1 MKYFAVVAF
10 LTATAVNAL
19 IVEDDCCEVPTGT
32 SCPSDYPVALTTTAE
47 AREALSLSG
56 VACCAS
62 DAQASEF
69 GKDPL
74 VACPA
79 VVETTS
85 DGDEDATVTTTAA
98 GGPVTISD
106 TCCSTADKTCP
117 DGKVLLED
125 VDTNVEGTQ
134 VHACCVSDGDFNLS
148 DMSLEPCPA
157 TADVQITSAG
167 GDEATTTTTTSSG
180 SGAGECCKSTTAC
193 PSDKTQ
199 TDTLDAMSQVVN
211 VCCGEGG
218 DASGIPIDWLAV
230 CGEDGAPVQVQADD
244 GTTTTAASSCCHTAE
259 TTCPEDLVDTDIDT
273 MIEGTM
279 VQVCCAPDGNGISNL
294 ATTPS
299 CSLDTAD
306 TEEVDAGES
315 AAPKGSLVIA
325 ATVVLIAAAL
335 Q

>member
-1 MKYFAVVAF
+1 MKYFAVVAI
-10 LTATAVNAL
+10 LTATAVNAVF
-19 IVEDDCCEVPTGT
+19 VEDDCCEVPACA
-32 SCPSDYPVALTTTAE
+32 SCPADYPVVLTTTAE

-79 VVETTS
+79 VVQTTS
-85 DGDEDATVTTTAA
+85 NGGEDATVTTMTAG
-98 GGPVTISD
+98 GGPVTTTD

-117 DGKVLLED
+117 DDKVLLED

-134 VHACCVSDGDFNLS
+134 FHACCESDGDFNLS
-148 DMSLEPCPA
+148 DMSLQPCPA
-157 TADVQITSAG
+157 TVQTASN
-167 GDEATTTTTTSSG
+167 GDEGANTTTTSSSG

-218 DASGIPIDWLAV
+218 DASGIPVDWLAV
-230 CGEDGAPVQVQADD
+230 CGEDGAPVQVQAED

-259 TTCPEDLVDTDIDT
+259 TTCPEGLEDTDIDT

-279 VQVCCAPDGNGISNL
+279 VQVCCAADGNGISNL
-294 ATTPS
+294 STTPS
-299 CSLDTAD
+299 CSLDT
-306 TEEVDAGES
+306 TYTGEVDTGES
-315 AAPKGSLVIA
+315 AAPKESLVI
-325 ATVVLIAAAL
+325 VL
-335 Q
+335 